1 MPIGQST
8 MSDLNLNSSDAVPPD
23 ADDAQW
29 VALRYVLGELS
40 DEQAETFENAMAE
53 DAALCEAVLQ
63 ATLLSSTI
71 AVVYE
76 SQKSTG
82 PVLIDITSDKSSR
95 AFVASDRSS
104 FVRFGVFT
112 ATAAMILVVLAM
124 VMLQSSPEAK
134 LLASDEDATADM
146 LAMLLDNSSAS
157 DFNGEFDEFGS
168 TDDSVSS
175 LVAPEW
181 LLTAV
186 DLDLNDKIDEIPINR
201 PEDETGVY

>member
-1 MPIGQST
+1 

-23 ADDAQW
+23 ADDAPW
-29 VALRYVLGELS
+29 MALRYVLGELS

-63 ATLLSSTI
+63 ATLLSSAI
-71 AVVYE
+71 VVVYK

-82 PVLIDITSDKSSR
+82 PVLIDITSDKSFR

-104 FVRFGVFT
+104 FVRFGVIT

-124 VMLQSSPEAK
+124 VMLQSSPQAK
-134 LLASDEDATADM
+134 VLASDDDAAADM